1 MLNLY
6 FYRAKHPCKVHI
18 WAGISCEGKTPIII
32 FEGKMNA
39 TGYINVLESGLIP
52 YLNTINSNPRFM
64 QDNDPKHTSA
74 RVGIWL
80 QQNNINW
87 WKTTAESPDL
97 NPIENLWHELKEY
110 LRRVVKPR
118 TKDQLISGI
127 HEFWETVTI
136 EKCRKYV
143 GHLKKVVPKVIEMN
157 GGPTGY

>member
-1 MLNLY
+1 
-6 FYRAKHPCKVHI
+6 
-18 WAGISCEGKTPIII
+18 
-32 FEGKMNA
+32 MNA

-64 QDNDPKHTSA
+64 HDNDPKHTST

-97 NPIENLWHELKEY
+97 NLIENLWHELKEY

-127 HEFWETVTI
+127 LEFWETVSI

-143 GHLKKVVPKVIEMN
+143 GHLKKVVRKVIEMN

>member
-1 MLNLY
+1 MIL
-6 FYRAKHPCKVHI
+6 
-18 WAGISCEGKTPIII
+18 
-32 FEGKMNA
+32 
-39 TGYINVLESGLIP
+39 
-52 YLNTINSNPRFM
+52 
-64 QDNDPKHTSA
+64 KHTSA

-97 NPIENLWHELKEY
+97 NPIDNWWHELKEY

-127 HEFWETVTI
+127 LEFWETVTI